1 MRFSIASKPRL
12 IIITVAAL
20 LMLSMASATVIERL
34 YGRDCAW
41 GTIYGSWWFMVLWG
55 VLVLSSLTYLFKKRL
70 RQRRGLVLLHLSLTV
85 ILLGA
90 SVTRLTSVSGHL
102 RLHTGFPVSYF
113 TTDDGTTH
121 NLPFITEL
129 DSFSIITSPATG
141 AALDYRACITVHTT
155 SVHYSQSISMNNIGH
170 VYGYRLYMSS
180 FDADGRGVI
189 LLVSYDPYGTAI
201 TYIGFLL
208 FLVGMA
214 WSVFSRRSRLHH
226 LYHTAMRPAVIIL
239 FIFPFIS
246 PGLPCM
252 AATAS
257 GSVVDGCSSG
267 QSLTPVASIPDLTA
281 RLSVVVYESVE
292 SGALSSAAI
301 AETLYNTLRAETW
314 PAYICLALSL
324 LLCAPRFK
332 HRLTSSSSFAPR
344 HSQASLTSS
353 SSFAPRQSQ
362 ASLTLLSVWCRLTLL
377 SVWRRL
383 TLHILQRLFPFV
395 LFCFVS
401 LHVLLRWIVTGHAPV
416 SNIPETL
423 LLMSWLSSALSL
435 VASSRRVPV
444 LGLLCPVV
452 ASVCMLG
459 SVLSDSI
466 SPLSSLPPILRSPLL
481 SVHVV
486 LVMVSYT
493 LLFCIALL
501 SVRCLLHGCTPA
513 TLTRLTALSR
523 LLLYPAVSFLASGII
538 AGAVWA
544 NISWGTYWS
553 WDAKETWALL
563 TLMVYLAPFHIHSL
577 DSDSSPRLYHIYVL
591 VAFLVVLATYFG
603 VSYFLPGMHSYA

>member
-1 MRFSIASKPRL
+1 MRFSIASKPSP

-141 AALDYRACITVHTT
+141 EALDYRACITVHTS

-214 WSVFSRRSRLHH
+214 WSIFSRRSRLHH

-246 PGLPCM
+246 HGLPCM

-257 GSVVDGCSSG
+257 GSVVDGCSPG
-267 QSLTPVASIPDLTA
+267 QSLTPVASIPYLTA
-281 RLSVVVYESVE
+281 RLSVAVYESVE

-344 HSQASLTSS
+344 LT
-353 SSFAPRQSQ
+353 
-362 ASLTLLSVWCRLTLL
+362 T
-377 SVWRRL
+377 
-383 TLHILQRLFPFV
+383 HILQRLFPFV
-395 LFCFVS
+395 LFCFVT

-444 LGLLCPVV
+444 LDLLCPVV
-452 ASVCMLG
+452 ASVCMLA
-459 SVLSDSI
+459 SVLSDSV

-563 TLMVYLAPFHIHSL
+563 TLMVYLAPFHIHNL

>member
-1 MRFSIASKPRL
+1 MRFSIASKPSP

-90 SVTRLTSVSGHL
+90 SVTRLTSVRGHL
-102 RLHTGFPVSYF
+102 RLHTGIPVSYF

-141 AALDYRACITVHTT
+141 EALDYRACITVHTS

-170 VYGYRLYMSS
+170 IYGYRLYMSS

-214 WSVFSRRSRLHH
+214 WSIFSRRSRLHH

-246 PGLPCM
+246 HGLPCM

-257 GSVVDGCSSG
+257 GSVVDGCSPG
-267 QSLTPVASIPDLTA
+267 QSLTPVASIPYLTA
-281 RLSVVVYESVE
+281 RLSVAVYESVE

-344 HSQASLTSS
+344 LT
-353 SSFAPRQSQ
+353 
-362 ASLTLLSVWCRLTLL
+362 T
-377 SVWRRL
+377 
-383 TLHILQRLFPFV
+383 HILQRLFPFV
-395 LFCFVS
+395 LFCYVS

-452 ASVCMLG
+452 ASVCILA

>member
-1 MRFSIASKPRL
+1 MRFSIASKPSP
-12 IIITVAAL
+12 IIITVAAF

-70 RQRRGLVLLHLSLTV
+70 RQRHGLVLLHLSLTV

-141 AALDYRACITVHTT
+141 AALDYRACITVHTS

-226 LYHTAMRPAVIIL
+226 LYHTAMRPTVIIL
-239 FIFPFIS
+239 FIFPFTS
-246 PGLPCM
+246 HSLPCM

-257 GSVVDGCSSG
+257 GSVVDGCSPG
-267 QSLTPVASIPDLTA
+267 QSLTPVASIPYLTA
-281 RLSVVVYESVE
+281 RLSVAAYESVE

-324 LLCAPRFK
+324 LLCAPCFK
-332 HRLTSSSSFAPR
+332 HRLTKHLF
-344 HSQASLTSS
+344 
-353 SSFAPRQSQ
+353 
-362 ASLTLLSVWCRLTLL
+362 
-377 SVWRRL
+377 
-383 TLHILQRLFPFV
+383 QRLFPFV

-452 ASVCMLG
+452 ASVCMLA
-459 SVLSDSI
+459 SVLSDSV

-481 SVHVV
+481 SV
-486 LVMVSYT
+486 
-493 LLFCIALL
+493 
-501 SVRCLLHGCTPA
+501 
-513 TLTRLTALSR
+513 
-523 LLLYPAVSFLASGII
+523 
-538 AGAVWA
+538 
-544 NISWGTYWS
+544 
-553 WDAKETWALL
+553 
-563 TLMVYLAPFHIHSL
+563 
-577 DSDSSPRLYHIYVL
+577 
-591 VAFLVVLATYFG
+591 
-603 VSYFLPGMHSYA
+603 

>member
-1 MRFSIASKPRL
+1 MRFSIASKPSP

-41 GTIYGSWWFMVLWG
+41 GAIYGSWWFMVLWG

-129 DSFSIITSPATG
+129 DSFFIITSPATG
-141 AALDYRACITVHTT
+141 AALDYRACITVHTS

-246 PGLPCM
+246 HGLPCM

-257 GSVVDGCSSG
+257 GSVVDGCSPG

-281 RLSVVVYESVE
+281 RLSVAVYESVE

-344 HSQASLTSS
+344 LT
-353 SSFAPRQSQ
+353 
-362 ASLTLLSVWCRLTLL
+362 T
-377 SVWRRL
+377 
-383 TLHILQRLFPFV
+383 HIFQRLFPFV

-423 LLMSWLSSALSL
+423 LLMSWLSSTLSL

-452 ASVCMLG
+452 ASVCMLA
-459 SVLSDSI
+459 SVLSDSV

>member
-1 MRFSIASKPRL
+1 MRFSIASKPSP

-141 AALDYRACITVHTT
+141 EALDYRACITVHTS

-214 WSVFSRRSRLHH
+214 WSIFSRRSRLHH

-239 FIFPFIS
+239 FIFPFTS
-246 PGLPCM
+246 HSLPCM

-257 GSVVDGCSSG
+257 GSVVDSCSPG
-267 QSLTPVASIPDLTA
+267 QSLTSVASIPDLTA

-344 HSQASLTSS
+344 LT
-353 SSFAPRQSQ
+353 
-362 ASLTLLSVWCRLTLL
+362 T
-377 SVWRRL
+377 
-383 TLHILQRLFPFV
+383 HILQRLFPFV
-395 LFCFVS
+395 LFCFVT

-459 SVLSDSI
+459 SILSDSV

-563 TLMVYLAPFHIHSL
+563 TLMVYLAPFHIHNL

>member
-1 MRFSIASKPRL
+1 MRFSIASKPRP

-141 AALDYRACITVHTT
+141 AALDYRACITVHTS

-239 FIFPFIS
+239 FIFPFVS
-246 PGLPCM
+246 HGLPCM

-257 GSVVDGCSSG
+257 GSVVDGCSPG
-267 QSLTPVASIPDLTA
+267 QSLTPVASITGLTA
-281 RLSVVVYESVE
+281 RLSVAVYESVE

-344 HSQASLTSS
+344 LT
-353 SSFAPRQSQ
+353 
-362 ASLTLLSVWCRLTLL
+362 T
-377 SVWRRL
+377 
-383 TLHILQRLFPFV
+383 HILQRLFPFV

-459 SVLSDSI
+459 SVLSDSV

-577 DSDSSPRLYHIYVL
+577 DSDNSPRLYHIYVL

>member
-1 MRFSIASKPRL
+1 MAHDVIRPVGIYLSVISPPFYYMRFSIASKPSP

-155 SVHYSQSISMNNIGH
+155 SGPSSQSISMNNIGH

-239 FIFPFIS
+239 FIFSFTS
-246 PGLPCM
+246 HSLPCM

-257 GSVVDGCSSG
+257 GSVVDGCSPG
-267 QSLTPVASIPDLTA
+267 QSLTPVASIPGLTA

-344 HSQASLTSS
+344 LT
-353 SSFAPRQSQ
+353 
-362 ASLTLLSVWCRLTLL
+362 T
-377 SVWRRL
+377 
-383 TLHILQRLFPFV
+383 HILQRLFPFV
-395 LFCFVS
+395 LFCFVT

>member
-20 LMLSMASATVIERL
+20 LMLSMALATVIERL
-34 YGRDCAW
+34 YGRDSAW

-141 AALDYRACITVHTT
+141 EALDYRACITVHTT
-155 SVHYSQSISMNNIGH
+155 SGLSSQSISMNNIGH

-214 WSVFSRRSRLHH
+214 WSIFSRRSRLHH
-226 LYHTAMRPAVIIL
+226 LYHTAMHPTVIIL

-246 PGLPCM
+246 HGLPCM

-301 AETLYNTLRAETW
+301 AETLYNTLRAETG
-314 PAYICLALSL
+314 PDRCM
-324 LLCAPRFK
+324 
-332 HRLTSSSSFAPR
+332 
-344 HSQASLTSS
+344 QA
-353 SSFAPRQSQ
+353 
-362 ASLTLLSVWCRLTLL
+362 
-377 SVWRRL
+377 
-383 TLHILQRLFPFV
+383 
-395 LFCFVS
+395 
-401 LHVLLRWIVTGHAPV
+401 
-416 SNIPETL
+416 
-423 LLMSWLSSALSL
+423 M
-435 VASSRRVPV
+435 
-444 LGLLCPVV
+444 
-452 ASVCMLG
+452 
-459 SVLSDSI
+459 
-466 SPLSSLPPILRSPLL
+466 
-481 SVHVV
+481 
-486 LVMVSYT
+486 
-493 LLFCIALL
+493 
-501 SVRCLLHGCTPA
+501 
-513 TLTRLTALSR
+513 
-523 LLLYPAVSFLASGII
+523 
-538 AGAVWA
+538 
-544 NISWGTYWS
+544 
-553 WDAKETWALL
+553 
-563 TLMVYLAPFHIHSL
+563 
-577 DSDSSPRLYHIYVL
+577 
-591 VAFLVVLATYFG
+591 
-603 VSYFLPGMHSYA
+603 

>member
-1 MRFSIASKPRL
+1 MRFSIASKPSL
-12 IIITVAAL
+12 VIITVAAL

-70 RQRRGLVLLHLSLTV
+70 RQRRGLDLLHLSLTV

-141 AALDYRACITVHTT
+141 AALDYRACITVHTS

-180 FDADGRGVI
+180 FAADGRGVI

-246 PGLPCM
+246 HGLPCM

-257 GSVVDGCSSG
+257 GSVVDACIPG
-267 QSLTPVASIPDLTA
+267 QSLTPVASIPDLTT
-281 RLSVVVYESVE
+281 RLSVAVYESVE

-344 HSQASLTSS
+344 HSQASLT
-353 SSFAPRQSQ
+353 
-362 ASLTLLSVWCRLTLL
+362 LLSA
-377 SVWRRL
+377 WRRL
-383 TLHILQRLFPFV
+383 AVALFHPHILYKM
-395 LFCFVS
+395 C
-401 LHVLLRWIVTGHAPV
+401 
-416 SNIPETL
+416 
-423 LLMSWLSSALSL
+423 
-435 VASSRRVPV
+435 
-444 LGLLCPVV
+444 
-452 ASVCMLG
+452 
-459 SVLSDSI
+459 
-466 SPLSSLPPILRSPLL
+466 
-481 SVHVV
+481 
-486 LVMVSYT
+486 
-493 LLFCIALL
+493 
-501 SVRCLLHGCTPA
+501 
-513 TLTRLTALSR
+513 
-523 LLLYPAVSFLASGII
+523 
-538 AGAVWA
+538 
-544 NISWGTYWS
+544 
-553 WDAKETWALL
+553 
-563 TLMVYLAPFHIHSL
+563 
-577 DSDSSPRLYHIYVL
+577 
-591 VAFLVVLATYFG
+591 
-603 VSYFLPGMHSYA
+603 

>member
-1 MRFSIASKPRL
+1 MRFSIASKPSP

-55 VLVLSSLTYLFKKRL
+55 VLVLSSLTYLFKKPL

-141 AALDYRACITVHTT
+141 EALDYRACITVHTS

-170 VYGYRLYMSS
+170 IYGYRLYMSS

-214 WSVFSRRSRLHH
+214 WSIFSRRSRLHH

-246 PGLPCM
+246 HGLPCM

-257 GSVVDGCSSG
+257 GSVVDGCSPG
-267 QSLTPVASIPDLTA
+267 QSLTPVASIPYLTA
-281 RLSVVVYESVE
+281 RLSVAVYESVE

-344 HSQASLTSS
+344 LT
-353 SSFAPRQSQ
+353 
-362 ASLTLLSVWCRLTLL
+362 T
-377 SVWRRL
+377 
-383 TLHILQRLFPFV
+383 HILQRLFPFV
-395 LFCFVS
+395 LFCYVT

-444 LGLLCPVV
+444 LDLLCPVV

-459 SVLSDSI
+459 SILSDSV

-563 TLMVYLAPFHIHSL
+563 TLMVYLAPFHIHNL

>member
-1 MRFSIASKPRL
+1 MRFSIASKPNP

-90 SVTRLTSVSGHL
+90 SVTRLTSVRGHL
-102 RLHTGFPVSYF
+102 RLHTGIPVSYF

-129 DSFSIITSPATG
+129 DSFSIIPSPATG
-141 AALDYRACITVHTT
+141 AALDYRACITVHTS

-170 VYGYRLYMSS
+170 VYGYRLYISS

-246 PGLPCM
+246 HGLPCM

-257 GSVVDGCSSG
+257 GSVVDGCSPG

-292 SGALSSAAI
+292 LGALSSAAI

-332 HRLTSSSSFAPR
+332 HRSTLSSSFA
-344 HSQASLTSS
+344 
-353 SSFAPRQSQ
+353 
-362 ASLTLLSVWCRLTLL
+362 
-377 SVWRRL
+377 RRL
-383 TLHILQRLFPFV
+383 TTHILQRLFPFV

-435 VASSRRVPV
+435 VALSRRVPV

-459 SVLSDSI
+459 SVLSDSV

>member
-1 MRFSIASKPRL
+1 MAHDVIRPVGIYLSVISPPFYHMRFSIASKPSP

-34 YGRDCAW
+34 YGRDSAW
-41 GTIYGSWWFMVLWG
+41 GTIYCSWWFMVLWG
-55 VLVLSSLTYLFKKRL
+55 VLILSSLTYLFKKRL

-90 SVTRLTSVSGHL
+90 SVTRLTSTSGHL
-102 RLHTGFPVSYF
+102 RLHTGIPVSYF

-129 DSFSIITSPATG
+129 DCFSIITSPATG
-141 AALDYRACITVHTT
+141 AALDYRACITVHTS

-180 FDADGRGVI
+180 FDADGRGVV

-246 PGLPCM
+246 HGLPCM

-257 GSVVDGCSSG
+257 GSVVDGCSPG

-281 RLSVVVYESVE
+281 RLSIVVYESVE

-324 LLCAPRFK
+324 LLCTPRFK

-344 HSQASLTSS
+344 LT
-353 SSFAPRQSQ
+353 
-362 ASLTLLSVWCRLTLL
+362 T
-377 SVWRRL
+377 
-383 TLHILQRLFPFV
+383 HILQRLFPFV
-395 LFCFVS
+395 LFCYVS

-452 ASVCMLG
+452 ASVCILA

>member
-1 MRFSIASKPRL
+1 MRFSIASKPRP

-141 AALDYRACITVHTT
+141 EALDYRACITVYTP

-226 LYHTAMRPAVIIL
+226 LYHTAMRPTVIIL
-239 FIFPFIS
+239 FIFPFTS
-246 PGLPCM
+246 HSLPCM

-257 GSVVDGCSSG
+257 GSVVDGCSLG
-267 QSLTPVASIPDLTA
+267 QSLTPVASIPGLTA

-344 HSQASLTSS
+344 LT
-353 SSFAPRQSQ
+353 
-362 ASLTLLSVWCRLTLL
+362 T
-377 SVWRRL
+377 
-383 TLHILQRLFPFV
+383 HILQRLFPFV

-459 SVLSDSI
+459 SVLSDSV

-501 SVRCLLHGCTPA
+501 SVRCLFHGCTPA

-544 NISWGTYWS
+544 SISWGTYWS

-603 VSYFLPGMHSYA
+603 VSYLLPGMHSYA

>member
-1 MRFSIASKPRL
+1 MRFSIASKPSP

-141 AALDYRACITVHTT
+141 EALDYRACITVHTS

-170 VYGYRLYMSS
+170 IYGYRLYMSS

-214 WSVFSRRSRLHH
+214 WSIFSRRSRLHH

-246 PGLPCM
+246 HGLPCM

-257 GSVVDGCSSG
+257 GSVVDGCSPG
-267 QSLTPVASIPDLTA
+267 QSLTPVASIPYLTA
-281 RLSVVVYESVE
+281 RLSVAVYESVE

-344 HSQASLTSS
+344 LT
-353 SSFAPRQSQ
+353 
-362 ASLTLLSVWCRLTLL
+362 T
-377 SVWRRL
+377 
-383 TLHILQRLFPFV
+383 HILQRLFPFV
-395 LFCFVS
+395 LFCYVS

-452 ASVCMLG
+452 ASVCILA

>member
-1 MRFSIASKPRL
+1 MRFSIASKPSP

-70 RQRRGLVLLHLSLTV
+70 RQRHGLVLLHLSLTV

-102 RLHTGFPVSYF
+102 RLHTGIPVSYF

-155 SVHYSQSISMNNIGH
+155 SGISSQSISMNNIGH
-170 VYGYRLYMSS
+170 VYGYRMYMSS

-214 WSVFSRRSRLHH
+214 WSIFSRRSRLHH

-246 PGLPCM
+246 HGLPCM

-257 GSVVDGCSSG
+257 GSVVDGSSPG
-267 QSLTPVASIPDLTA
+267 QSLTSVASIPGLTA

-292 SGALSSAAI
+292 SGALFSAAI

-344 HSQASLTSS
+344 LT
-353 SSFAPRQSQ
+353 
-362 ASLTLLSVWCRLTLL
+362 T
-377 SVWRRL
+377 
-383 TLHILQRLFPFV
+383 HILQRLFPFV
-395 LFCFVS
+395 LFCFVT
-401 LHVLLRWIVTGHAPV
+401 LPVLLRWIVTGHAPV

-501 SVRCLLHGCTPA
+501 SVRCLLHGCSPSS
-513 TLTRLTALSR
+513 LTRLTALSR

-544 NISWGTYWS
+544 SISWGTYWS

-563 TLMVYLAPFHIHSL
+563 TFMVYLAPFHIHSL

-591 VAFLVVLATYFG
+591 MAFLVVLATYFG

>member
-1 MRFSIASKPRL
+1 MRFSIASKPSP

-121 NLPFITEL
+121 DLPFITEL

-141 AALDYRACITVHTT
+141 AALDYRACITVHTS

-170 VYGYRLYMSS
+170 IYGYRLYMSS

-214 WSVFSRRSRLHH
+214 WSIFSRRSRLHH

-246 PGLPCM
+246 HGLPCM

-257 GSVVDGCSSG
+257 GSVVDGCSPG
-267 QSLTPVASIPDLTA
+267 QSLTPVASIPYLTA

-344 HSQASLTSS
+344 LT
-353 SSFAPRQSQ
+353 
-362 ASLTLLSVWCRLTLL
+362 T
-377 SVWRRL
+377 
-383 TLHILQRLFPFV
+383 HILQRLFPFV
-395 LFCFVS
+395 LFCFVT

-452 ASVCMLG
+452 ASVCMLA
-459 SVLSDSI
+459 SVLSDSV

-563 TLMVYLAPFHIHSL
+563 TLMVYLAPFHIHNL

>member
-1 MRFSIASKPRL
+1 MRFSIASKPRP

-141 AALDYRACITVHTT
+141 AALDYRACITVHTS

-246 PGLPCM
+246 HGLPCM

-257 GSVVDGCSSG
+257 GSVVDGCSPG
-267 QSLTPVASIPDLTA
+267 QSLTPVASIPGLTA
-281 RLSVVVYESVE
+281 HLSVVVYESVE

-344 HSQASLTSS
+344 LT
-353 SSFAPRQSQ
+353 
-362 ASLTLLSVWCRLTLL
+362 T
-377 SVWRRL
+377 
-383 TLHILQRLFPFV
+383 HILQRLFPFV
-395 LFCFVS
+395 LFCFVT

-459 SVLSDSI
+459 SVLSDSV

>member
-1 MRFSIASKPRL
+1 MRFSIASKPSP

-121 NLPFITEL
+121 NLPFIIEL

-155 SVHYSQSISMNNIGH
+155 SGLSSQSISMNNIGH

-246 PGLPCM
+246 HGLPCM

-257 GSVVDGCSSG
+257 GSVVDGCSPG
-267 QSLTPVASIPDLTA
+267 QSLTPVASIPGLTA

-344 HSQASLTSS
+344 LT
-353 SSFAPRQSQ
+353 
-362 ASLTLLSVWCRLTLL
+362 T
-377 SVWRRL
+377 
-383 TLHILQRLFPFV
+383 HILQRLFPFV
-395 LFCFVS
+395 LFCFVT

-459 SVLSDSI
+459 SVLSDSV

-493 LLFCIALL
+493 LLFCIAPL

>member
-1 MRFSIASKPRL
+1 MRFSIASKPNP

-41 GTIYGSWWFMVLWG
+41 GTIYGSWWFIVLWG

-90 SVTRLTSVSGHL
+90 SVTRLTSVRGHL
-102 RLHTGFPVSYF
+102 RLHTGIPVSYF

-129 DSFSIITSPATG
+129 DSFFIITSPATG
-141 AALDYRACITVHTT
+141 AALDYRACITVHTS

-180 FDADGRGVI
+180 FDADGRGVS

-239 FIFPFIS
+239 FIFPFTS
-246 PGLPCM
+246 HSLPCM
-252 AATAS
+252 AARAS
-257 GSVVDGCSSG
+257 GSIVDGCSPG

-344 HSQASLTSS
+344 LT
-353 SSFAPRQSQ
+353 
-362 ASLTLLSVWCRLTLL
+362 T
-377 SVWRRL
+377 
-383 TLHILQRLFPFV
+383 HILQRLFPFV

-452 ASVCMLG
+452 ASVCMLA
-459 SVLSDSI
+459 SVLSDSV

-501 SVRCLLHGCTPA
+501 SVRCLLHGCPPA

>member
-1 MRFSIASKPRL
+1 MRFSIASKPSL
-12 IIITVAAL
+12 VIITVAAL
-20 LMLSMASATVIERL
+20 LMLNMASATVIERL

-141 AALDYRACITVHTT
+141 EALDYRACITVHTT
-155 SVHYSQSISMNNIGH
+155 SGLSSQSISMNNIGH

-214 WSVFSRRSRLHH
+214 WSIFSRRSRLHH

-246 PGLPCM
+246 HGLPCM

-257 GSVVDGCSSG
+257 GSVVDGCSPG

-344 HSQASLTSS
+344 LT
-353 SSFAPRQSQ
+353 
-362 ASLTLLSVWCRLTLL
+362 T
-377 SVWRRL
+377 
-383 TLHILQRLFPFV
+383 HILQRLFPFV
-395 LFCFVS
+395 LFCFVT

-444 LGLLCPVV
+444 LDLLCPVV

-459 SVLSDSI
+459 SVLSDSV

-603 VSYFLPGMHSYA
+603 VSYLLPGMHSYA

>member
-1 MRFSIASKPRL
+1 MRFSIASKPSP

-155 SVHYSQSISMNNIGH
+155 SGLSSQSISMNNIGH

-239 FIFPFIS
+239 FIFPFTS
-246 PGLPCM
+246 HSLPCM

-257 GSVVDGCSSG
+257 GSVVDGCSPG
-267 QSLTPVASIPDLTA
+267 LSLTPVASIPDLTA
-281 RLSVVVYESVE
+281 RLSVAVYESVE

-353 SSFAPRQSQ
+353 SSFAPRHSQ
-362 ASLTLLSVWCRLTLL
+362 ASLTLLSAWCRLT
-377 SVWRRL
+377 
-383 TLHILQRLFPFV
+383 THILQRLFPFV

-459 SVLSDSI
+459 SVLSDSV

-538 AGAVWA
+538 VGAVWA

>member
-1 MRFSIASKPRL
+1 MRFSIASKPSP

-102 RLHTGFPVSYF
+102 RLHTGIPVSYF

-155 SVHYSQSISMNNIGH
+155 SGISSQSISMNNIGH
-170 VYGYRLYMSS
+170 IYGYRLYMSS

-214 WSVFSRRSRLHH
+214 WSIFSRRSRLHH

-246 PGLPCM
+246 HGLPCM

-257 GSVVDGCSSG
+257 GSVVDGCSPG
-267 QSLTPVASIPDLTA
+267 QSLTPVASIPYLTA
-281 RLSVVVYESVE
+281 RLSVAVYESVE

-344 HSQASLTSS
+344 LT
-353 SSFAPRQSQ
+353 
-362 ASLTLLSVWCRLTLL
+362 T
-377 SVWRRL
+377 
-383 TLHILQRLFPFV
+383 HILQRLFPFV
-395 LFCFVS
+395 LFCFVT

-444 LGLLCPVV
+444 LDLLCPVV

-459 SVLSDSI
+459 SILSDSV

-563 TLMVYLAPFHIHSL
+563 TLMVYLAPFHIHNL

>member
-41 GTIYGSWWFMVLWG
+41 ETIYGSWWFMVLWG

-102 RLHTGFPVSYF
+102 RLHTGIPVSYF
-113 TTDDGTTH
+113 TTYDGTTH
-121 NLPFITEL
+121 NLPFTTEL

-155 SVHYSQSISMNNIGH
+155 SGLSRQSISMNNIGH

-246 PGLPCM
+246 HGLPCM

-257 GSVVDGCSSG
+257 GSLVDGCSPG
-267 QSLTPVASIPDLTA
+267 QSLTPVASITGLTA
-281 RLSVVVYESVE
+281 RLSVAVYESVE

-332 HRLTSSSSFAPR
+332 HRLTKHLF
-344 HSQASLTSS
+344 
-353 SSFAPRQSQ
+353 
-362 ASLTLLSVWCRLTLL
+362 
-377 SVWRRL
+377 
-383 TLHILQRLFPFV
+383 QRLFPFV
-395 LFCFVS
+395 LFCFVT

-452 ASVCMLG
+452 SSVCMLG
-459 SVLSDSI
+459 SVLSDSV

-591 VAFLVVLATYFG
+591 VAFLIVLATYFG

>member
-1 MRFSIASKPRL
+1 MRFSIASKPSP

-141 AALDYRACITVHTT
+141 EALDYRACITVHTS

-170 VYGYRLYMSS
+170 IYGYRLYMSS

-214 WSVFSRRSRLHH
+214 WSIFSRRSRLHH

-239 FIFPFIS
+239 FIFPFTS
-246 PGLPCM
+246 HTLPCM

-257 GSVVDGCSSG
+257 GSVVDGCSPG
-267 QSLTPVASIPDLTA
+267 QSLTSVASIPGLTA
-281 RLSVVVYESVE
+281 RLAVAVYESVE

-344 HSQASLTSS
+344 LT
-353 SSFAPRQSQ
+353 
-362 ASLTLLSVWCRLTLL
+362 T
-377 SVWRRL
+377 
-383 TLHILQRLFPFV
+383 HILQRLFPFV
-395 LFCFVS
+395 LFCFVT

-423 LLMSWLSSALSL
+423 LLMSWLSSTLSL

-452 ASVCMLG
+452 ASVCMLA
-459 SVLSDSI
+459 SVLSDSV

>member
-1 MRFSIASKPRL
+1 MRFSIASKPSP

-226 LYHTAMRPAVIIL
+226 LYHTAMRPTVIIL
-239 FIFPFIS
+239 FIFPFTS
-246 PGLPCM
+246 HSLPCM

-257 GSVVDGCSSG
+257 GSVVDGCSPG
-267 QSLTPVASIPDLTA
+267 LSLTPIASIPGLTA
-281 RLSVVVYESVE
+281 RLSVAVYESVE

-344 HSQASLTSS
+344 LT
-353 SSFAPRQSQ
+353 
-362 ASLTLLSVWCRLTLL
+362 T
-377 SVWRRL
+377 
-383 TLHILQRLFPFV
+383 HIFQRLFPFV
-395 LFCFVS
+395 LFCFVT

-459 SVLSDSI
+459 SVLTDSV

-538 AGAVWA
+538 VGAVWA

>member
-1 MRFSIASKPRL
+1 MRFSIASKPSL
-12 IIITVAAL
+12 VIITVASL

-41 GTIYGSWWFMVLWG
+41 GAIYGSWWFMVLWG

-141 AALDYRACITVHTT
+141 AALDYRACITVHTS
-155 SVHYSQSISMNNIGH
+155 SVHYSKSISMNNIGH

-239 FIFPFIS
+239 FLFPYIS
-246 PGLPCM
+246 HGLPCM

-257 GSVVDGCSSG
+257 GSVFDGCIPC

-344 HSQASLTSS
+344 
-353 SSFAPRQSQ
+353 QSQ
-362 ASLTLLSVWCRLTLL
+362 ANLTLLSA
-377 SVWRRL
+377 WRRL
-383 TLHILQRLFPFV
+383 TTHIFQRLFPFV

-444 LGLLCPVV
+444 LDLLCPVV

-459 SVLSDSI
+459 SILSDSV

>member
-1 MRFSIASKPRL
+1 MAHDVIRPVGIYLSVIFPPPFYHMRVSIASKPSP

-141 AALDYRACITVHTT
+141 EALDYRACITVHTS

-170 VYGYRLYMSS
+170 IYGYRLYMSS

-246 PGLPCM
+246 HGLPCM

-257 GSVVDGCSSG
+257 GSVVDGCSPG
-267 QSLTPVASIPDLTA
+267 QSLTPVASIPYLTA
-281 RLSVVVYESVE
+281 RLSVAVYESVE

-344 HSQASLTSS
+344 LT
-353 SSFAPRQSQ
+353 
-362 ASLTLLSVWCRLTLL
+362 T
-377 SVWRRL
+377 
-383 TLHILQRLFPFV
+383 HILQRLFPFV
-395 LFCFVS
+395 LFCFVT

-444 LGLLCPVV
+444 LDLLCPVV

-459 SVLSDSI
+459 SILSDSV

-563 TLMVYLAPFHIHSL
+563 TLMVYLAPFHIHNL

>member
-1 MRFSIASKPRL
+1 MRFSIASKPSP

-55 VLVLSSLTYLFKKRL
+55 VLVLSSLAYLFKKRL

-141 AALDYRACITVHTT
+141 EALDYRACITVYTT
-155 SVHYSQSISMNNIGH
+155 SVHYSQSISMNSIGH

-214 WSVFSRRSRLHH
+214 WSIFSRRSRLHH

-239 FIFPFIS
+239 FIFPFTS
-246 PGLPCM
+246 HSLPCM
-252 AATAS
+252 AARAS
-257 GSVVDGCSSG
+257 GSIVDGCSPG
-267 QSLTPVASIPDLTA
+267 QSLTPVASIPGLTA

-292 SGALSSAAI
+292 SAALSSAAI
-301 AETLYNTLRAETW
+301 AETLYNTLRTETW

-324 LLCAPRFK
+324 LLCVRRFK
-332 HRLTSSSSFAPR
+332 HRLTKHLF
-344 HSQASLTSS
+344 
-353 SSFAPRQSQ
+353 
-362 ASLTLLSVWCRLTLL
+362 
-377 SVWRRL
+377 
-383 TLHILQRLFPFV
+383 QRLFPFV
-395 LFCFVS
+395 LFCFVT

-435 VASSRRVPV
+435 VVSSRRVPV

-452 ASVCMLG
+452 ASVCMLA
-459 SVLSDSI
+459 SVLSDSV

-523 LLLYPAVSFLASGII
+523 LLLYPAVSLLASGII
-538 AGAVWA
+538 TGAVWA

-563 TLMVYLAPFHIHSL
+563 TLMVYLAPFHIHRL

>member
-1 MRFSIASKPRL
+1 MRFSIASKPSP

-141 AALDYRACITVHTT
+141 EALDYRACITVHTS

-170 VYGYRLYMSS
+170 IYGYRLYMSS

-214 WSVFSRRSRLHH
+214 WSIFSRRSRLHH

-246 PGLPCM
+246 HGLPCM

-257 GSVVDGCSSG
+257 GSVVDGCSPG
-267 QSLTPVASIPDLTA
+267 QSLTPVASIPYLTA
-281 RLSVVVYESVE
+281 RLSVAVYESVE

-344 HSQASLTSS
+344 LT
-353 SSFAPRQSQ
+353 
-362 ASLTLLSVWCRLTLL
+362 T
-377 SVWRRL
+377 
-383 TLHILQRLFPFV
+383 HILQRLFPFV
-395 LFCFVS
+395 LFCFVT

-444 LGLLCPVV
+444 LDLLCPVV

-459 SVLSDSI
+459 SILSDSV

-493 LLFCIALL
+493 LLVCIALL

-563 TLMVYLAPFHIHSL
+563 TLMVYLAPFHIHNL

>member
-20 LMLSMASATVIERL
+20 LMLSMALATVIERL
-34 YGRDCAW
+34 YGRDSAW

-141 AALDYRACITVHTT
+141 EALDYRACITVHTT
-155 SVHYSQSISMNNIGH
+155 SGLSSQSISMNNIGH

-214 WSVFSRRSRLHH
+214 WSIFSRRSRLHH
-226 LYHTAMRPAVIIL
+226 LYHTAMHPTVIIL

-246 PGLPCM
+246 HGLPCM

-257 GSVVDGCSSG
+257 GSVVDGCSPG

-324 LLCAPRFK
+324 LLCVRRFK
-332 HRLTSSSSFAPR
+332 HRLTSSSSFA
-344 HSQASLTSS
+344 S
-353 SSFAPRQSQ
+353 RQSQ
-362 ASLTLLSVWCRLTLL
+362 ASLTLLSA
-377 SVWRRL
+377 WRRL
-383 TLHILQRLFPFV
+383 TKHLFQRLFPFV
-395 LFCFVS
+395 LFGFVT

-444 LGLLCPVV
+444 LDLLCPVV

-459 SVLSDSI
+459 SVLSDSV

-501 SVRCLLHGCTPA
+501 SVRCLFHGCTPA

-563 TLMVYLAPFHIHSL
+563 TLMVYLALFHIHSL

-603 VSYFLPGMHSYA
+603 VSYLLPGMHSYA

>member
-1 MRFSIASKPRL
+1 MRFSIASKPNP

-90 SVTRLTSVSGHL
+90 SVTRLTSASGHL

-141 AALDYRACITVHTT
+141 AALDYRACITVHTS

-170 VYGYRLYMSS
+170 VYGYRLYISS

-246 PGLPCM
+246 HGLPCM

-257 GSVVDGCSSG
+257 GSVVDGCSPG

-292 SGALSSAAI
+292 LGALSSAAI

-332 HRLTSSSSFAPR
+332 HRSTLSSSFA
-344 HSQASLTSS
+344 
-353 SSFAPRQSQ
+353 
-362 ASLTLLSVWCRLTLL
+362 
-377 SVWRRL
+377 RRL
-383 TLHILQRLFPFV
+383 TTHILQRLFPFV

-435 VASSRRVPV
+435 VALSRRVPV

-459 SVLSDSI
+459 SVLSDSV

-481 SVHVV
+481 SVHIV

>member
-1 MRFSIASKPRL
+1 MRFSIASKPSP

-141 AALDYRACITVHTT
+141 EALDYRACITVHTS
-155 SVHYSQSISMNNIGH
+155 SVHYSQSISMNNIGN

-214 WSVFSRRSRLHH
+214 WSIFSRRSRLHH

-246 PGLPCM
+246 HGLPCM

-257 GSVVDGCSSG
+257 GSVVDGCSPG
-267 QSLTPVASIPDLTA
+267 QSLTPVASIPYLTA
-281 RLSVVVYESVE
+281 RLSVAVYESVE

-344 HSQASLTSS
+344 LT
-353 SSFAPRQSQ
+353 
-362 ASLTLLSVWCRLTLL
+362 T
-377 SVWRRL
+377 
-383 TLHILQRLFPFV
+383 HILQRLFPFV

-444 LGLLCPVV
+444 LDLLCPVV

-459 SVLSDSI
+459 SILSDSV

-563 TLMVYLAPFHIHSL
+563 TLMVYLAPFHIHNL

>member
-1 MRFSIASKPRL
+1 MRFSIASKPSP

-55 VLVLSSLTYLFKKRL
+55 VLVLSSLTYLFKKGL
-70 RQRRGLVLLHLSLTV
+70 RQRRGPVLFHLSLTV

-90 SVTRLTSVSGHL
+90 SVTRLTSASGHL

-141 AALDYRACITVHTT
+141 AALDYRACITVHTS

-246 PGLPCM
+246 HGLPCM

-257 GSVVDGCSSG
+257 GSVVDGSSPG
-267 QSLTPVASIPDLTA
+267 LSLRPVASIPDLTA
-281 RLSVVVYESVE
+281 RLSVAVYESVE

-344 HSQASLTSS
+344 HSQASLT
-353 SSFAPRQSQ
+353 
-362 ASLTLLSVWCRLTLL
+362 LL

-383 TLHILQRLFPFV
+383 TLLSACRRLTTHILQRLFPFV
-395 LFCFVS
+395 LFCFVT

-459 SVLSDSI
+459 SVLSDSV

-493 LLFCIALL
+493 LLFCIALI

-603 VSYFLPGMHSYA
+603 VSYLLPGMHSYA

>member
-1 MRFSIASKPRL
+1 MRFSIASKPRP

-34 YGRDCAW
+34 YGRDCAC

-70 RQRRGLVLLHLSLTV
+70 RQRRGLILLHLSLTV

-102 RLHTGFPVSYF
+102 RLHTGIPVSYF

-155 SVHYSQSISMNNIGH
+155 SGLSSQSISMNNIGH

-214 WSVFSRRSRLHH
+214 WSIFSRRSRLHH

-239 FIFPFIS
+239 FIFPFTS
-246 PGLPCM
+246 HSLPCM
-252 AATAS
+252 AARAS
-257 GSVVDGCSSG
+257 GSIVDGFSPG
-267 QSLTPVASIPDLTA
+267 QSLTPVASIPGLTA

-344 HSQASLTSS
+344 LT
-353 SSFAPRQSQ
+353 
-362 ASLTLLSVWCRLTLL
+362 T
-377 SVWRRL
+377 
-383 TLHILQRLFPFV
+383 HILQRLFPFV
-395 LFCFVS
+395 FFCFVS

-466 SPLSSLPPILRSPLL
+466 YPLSSLPPILRSPLL

-501 SVRCLLHGCTPA
+501 SVRCLLHGCTPT
-513 TLTRLTALSR
+513 TLTRITALSR

-603 VSYFLPGMHSYA
+603 VSYFLPGIHSYA

>member
-1 MRFSIASKPRL
+1 MRFSIASKPSP
-12 IIITVAAL
+12 IIITVAAF

-102 RLHTGFPVSYF
+102 RLHTGIPVSYF

-155 SVHYSQSISMNNIGH
+155 SGISSQSISMNNIGH
-170 VYGYRLYMSS
+170 IYGYRLYMSS

-214 WSVFSRRSRLHH
+214 WSIFSRRSRLHH

-246 PGLPCM
+246 HGLPCM

-257 GSVVDGCSSG
+257 GSVVDGCSPG
-267 QSLTPVASIPDLTA
+267 QSLTPVASIPYLTA
-281 RLSVVVYESVE
+281 RLSVAVYESVE

-344 HSQASLTSS
+344 LT
-353 SSFAPRQSQ
+353 
-362 ASLTLLSVWCRLTLL
+362 T
-377 SVWRRL
+377 
-383 TLHILQRLFPFV
+383 HILQRLFPFV
-395 LFCFVS
+395 LFCFVT

-444 LGLLCPVV
+444 LDLLCPVV

-459 SVLSDSI
+459 SILSDSV

-563 TLMVYLAPFHIHSL
+563 TLMVYLAPFHIHNL

>member
-1 MRFSIASKPRL
+1 MRFSIASKPSP

-90 SVTRLTSVSGHL
+90 SVTRLTSASGHL

-141 AALDYRACITVHTT
+141 AALDYRACITVHTS

-239 FIFPFIS
+239 FIFPFTS
-246 PGLPCM
+246 HSLPCM

-257 GSVVDGCSSG
+257 GSVVDGCSPG
-267 QSLTPVASIPDLTA
+267 QSLTPVASIPGLTA
-281 RLSVVVYESVE
+281 RLSVAVYESVE

-344 HSQASLTSS
+344 LT
-353 SSFAPRQSQ
+353 
-362 ASLTLLSVWCRLTLL
+362 T
-377 SVWRRL
+377 
-383 TLHILQRLFPFV
+383 HILQRLFPFV
-395 LFCFVS
+395 LFCFVT

-452 ASVCMLG
+452 ASVCMLA
-459 SVLSDSI
+459 SVLSDSV

-591 VAFLVVLATYFG
+591 VAFLVVLSTYFG

>member
-1 MRFSIASKPRL
+1 MRFSIASKPSP

-90 SVTRLTSVSGHL
+90 SVTRLTSASGHL

-141 AALDYRACITVHTT
+141 AALDYRACITVHTS

-239 FIFPFIS
+239 FIFPFTS
-246 PGLPCM
+246 HGLPCM

-257 GSVVDGCSSG
+257 GSVVDACIPG

-281 RLSVVVYESVE
+281 RLSVAVYESVE

-344 HSQASLTSS
+344 LT
-353 SSFAPRQSQ
+353 
-362 ASLTLLSVWCRLTLL
+362 T
-377 SVWRRL
+377 
-383 TLHILQRLFPFV
+383 HIFQRLFPFV

-459 SVLSDSI
+459 SVLSDSV

>member
-1 MRFSIASKPRL
+1 MRFSIASKPSP

-141 AALDYRACITVHTT
+141 AALDYRACITVHTS

-246 PGLPCM
+246 HGLPCM

-257 GSVVDGCSSG
+257 GSVVDGCSPG
-267 QSLTPVASIPDLTA
+267 QSLTPVASIPGLTA

-344 HSQASLTSS
+344 LT
-353 SSFAPRQSQ
+353 
-362 ASLTLLSVWCRLTLL
+362 T
-377 SVWRRL
+377 
-383 TLHILQRLFPFV
+383 HILQRLFPFV

-459 SVLSDSI
+459 SVLSDSV

-538 AGAVWA
+538 TGAVWA

>member
-1 MRFSIASKPRL
+1 MAHDVIRPVGIYLSVISPPFYYMRFSIASKPSP

-129 DSFSIITSPATG
+129 DSFSIVTSPATG
-141 AALDYRACITVHTT
+141 AALDYRACITVYTT
-155 SVHYSQSISMNNIGH
+155 SVHYSQSISMNSIGH

-239 FIFPFIS
+239 FIFPFTS
-246 PGLPCM
+246 HSLPCM
-252 AATAS
+252 AARAS
-257 GSVVDGCSSG
+257 GSIVDGCSPG
-267 QSLTPVASIPDLTA
+267 QSLTPVASIPGLTA

-344 HSQASLTSS
+344 LT
-353 SSFAPRQSQ
+353 
-362 ASLTLLSVWCRLTLL
+362 T
-377 SVWRRL
+377 
-383 TLHILQRLFPFV
+383 HIFQRLFPFV

-452 ASVCMLG
+452 ASVCMLA
-459 SVLSDSI
+459 SVLSDSV

-538 AGAVWA
+538 TGAVWA

-563 TLMVYLAPFHIHSL
+563 TLMVYLAPFHIHRL

>member
-1 MRFSIASKPRL
+1 MRFSIASKPSP

-55 VLVLSSLTYLFKKRL
+55 VLVLSSLTYLFKKGL
-70 RQRRGLVLLHLSLTV
+70 RQRRGPVLFHLSLTV

-113 TTDDGTTH
+113 TTDDGKTH

-226 LYHTAMRPAVIIL
+226 LYHTAMRPTVIIL
-239 FIFPFIS
+239 FIFPFTS
-246 PGLPCM
+246 HSLPCM

-257 GSVVDGCSSG
+257 GSVVDGCSPG
-267 QSLTPVASIPDLTA
+267 QSLTSVASIPGLTA

-332 HRLTSSSSFAPR
+332 HRLTSSSSIAPR
-344 HSQASLTSS
+344 H
-353 SSFAPRQSQ
+353 SQ
-362 ASLTLLSVWCRLTLL
+362 ASLTLLSVW
-377 SVWRRL
+377 RRL
-383 TLHILQRLFPFV
+383 TKHLFQRLFPFV
-395 LFCFVS
+395 LFGFVT

-444 LGLLCPVV
+444 LDLLCPVV

-459 SVLSDSI
+459 SILSDSV

-501 SVRCLLHGCTPA
+501 SVRCLLHSCTPA

-563 TLMVYLAPFHIHSL
+563 TLMVYLAPFHIHNL